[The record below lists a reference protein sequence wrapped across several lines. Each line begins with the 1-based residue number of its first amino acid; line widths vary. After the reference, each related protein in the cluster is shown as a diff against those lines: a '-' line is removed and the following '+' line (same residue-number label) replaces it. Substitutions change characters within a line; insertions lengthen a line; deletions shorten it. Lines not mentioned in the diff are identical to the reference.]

1 MIDQFEDS
9 AGLTSASKQALSPH
23 KTFSGPIIEIFG
35 SSITQAKKKLNNS
48 YGFDLD
54 KWWIRINF

>member
-35 SSITQAKKKLNNS
+35 SSITQGKKSEKKML
-48 YGFDLD
+48 
-54 KWWIRINF
+54 WI